1 MRQCCH
7 PRRRSTWVFVLGCM
21 FLSAVGVRC
30 FAVGENNQD
39 KLRRRYSTPVVPRA
53 INGVTLPNL
62 SSRTPSW
69 RFYATKDDNDDDKN
83 IEEELTSASES
94 QSELV
99 NATKEDSVTAIPR
112 AGAGSPEASH
122 NKNKTQI
129 GNWPCFDELDKEL
142 IRISL
147 PVIGN
152 YAINPMIGAVDLFWV
167 HRMGN
172 ALAVAGQ
179 AAANQVF
186 SSAFWFTSFLPSGEQ
201 TRL

>member
-1 MRQCCH
+1 MC
-7 PRRRSTWVFVLGCM
+7 
-21 FLSAVGVRC
+21 LSAVGVRC

-39 KLRRRYSTPVVPRA
+39 KLRQRYTTPVVPRA
-53 INGVTLPNL
+53 INGVTLPTL
-62 SSRTPSW
+62 SSRTQSW
-69 RFYATKDDNDDDKN
+69 RLYATKDDNDDDKN
-83 IEEELTSASES
+83 IEEKLTAASES

-99 NATKEDSVTAIPR
+99 NTTREDSVTAIPR
-112 AGAGSPEASH
+112 AGAGRPEASH
-122 NKNKTQI
+122 NNNKTQI

-167 HRMGN
+167 NRMGN